1 MAATGQDAPG
11 TAVPATVVPNEAMV
25 LVAVQ
30 HSPAGCSL
38 PGGRHCGMGTWSTP
52 PVGSPCALC
61 HCRAM
66 CWCWDPCYTHGCA
79 GSYPQPPSAAAAKS
93 LDTSLCPAPRSI
105 ATASSKDTQPRRS
118 TLLAASRG
126 DMQQCRSLAEQSETP
141 QRPCSARAPR
151 AILGHAGAGG
161 HQSGLSPRGARRGLS
176 SVIRLR
182 LLIAAGTRPCLIT
195 DHKHSGLCPTAPPA
209 STEGTTESAKVG
221 VGAAPRCPLREGGA
235 GSVPVGAD
243 ALRPSLRATV
253 CPCASVHP
261 SLPVLRGS
269 AVPSPTHS
277 PARLHPRG
285 PAVPVPS
292 LPPPPV
298 PPAASPAFQSRL
310 PAPPLPLPAL
320 PTPHRLPRPPVLFL
334 SGIDSLY
341 SSSSSRPSFPV
352 PVSSTRNPRAAAAS
366 VTRAAPVGS
375 AVQHSPQVPVPHC
388 SDNPVPPAP
397 VHPPHRWRNPPLP
410 APPLLLR
417 APYRA
422 AGVEALR
429 CRRRGGGCRRCGAE
443 RRRGRRRRRRHGSP
457 ESRAPTPAPRSAA
470 ARSTSAPPPGTA
482 PAGPRRPPAPS
493 PHPRAPPPP
502 TSAAAAA
509 RAGGAGGA
517 EGRLRS
523 ARHNS
528 ARPAP
533 APPAPPPA
541 ATGGAR
547 WVRNGA
553 ARRGRVRFG
562 ALRLRLARHGSVQRG
577 SARLD

>member
-11 TAVPATVVPNEAMV
+11 TAVPAAVVPNEAMV

-38 PGGRHCGMGTWSTP
+38 PGGRHCGMGTWNTP

-93 LDTSLCPAPRSI
+93 LDTSLCSAPRSI

-126 DMQQCRSLAEQSETP
+126 DMQQCCSLAEQSETP

-209 STEGTTESAKVG
+209 RTEGTTKSAKVG

-235 GSVPVGAD
+235 GSVPVGAG
-243 ALRPSLRATV
+243 ALRPSLRAAV

-320 PTPHRLPRPPVLFL
+320 PTPHRRPRPPVLFL

-397 VHPPHRWRNPPLP
+397 VHPPTGGGTP
-410 APPLLLR
+410 
-417 APYRA
+417 
-422 AGVEALR
+422 R
-429 CRRRGGGCRRCGAE
+429 CRPRPSFSELLTGRRGWKRYAAVAAEADVGGAE
-443 RRRGRRRRRRHGSP
+443 RSGGGGGGGGGGTAALKAERPRLLLVQRLLVALQHLLQGQLPRAPAARPRHRPIPAHRRRR
-457 ESRAPTPAPRSAA
+457 
-470 ARSTSAPPPGTA
+470 PPP
-482 PAGPRRPPAPS
+482 RPP
-493 PHPRAPPPP
+493 HG
-502 TSAAAAA
+502 
-509 RAGGAGGA
+509 RAGR
-517 EGRLRS
+517 EGRR
-523 ARHNS
+523 A
-528 ARPAP
+528 
-533 APPAPPPA
+533 
-541 ATGGAR
+541 
-547 WVRNGA
+547 
-553 ARRGRVRFG
+553 
-562 ALRLRLARHGSVQRG
+562 G
-577 SARLD
+577 SARLGTTRPAQPRPRPLRLPPPPGAHGGYGTARRGAGGFDSAL